1 MQTFIKL
8 NKVYMKHILI
18 FKLEVFLV
26 ILNIFCMF
34 LLLTIKTILKNCYS
48 TIIKQKYIKHV
59 TKLKL
64 TNQLLSLNC
73 L

>member
-1 MQTFIKL
+1 
-8 NKVYMKHILI
+8 
-18 FKLEVFLV
+18 
-26 ILNIFCMF
+26 MF